1 VDGEEVTHWLKIVEV
16 SLIASVK
23 FLLAPFEAERYSM
36 SYWESFLYTTG
47 GGTMGIFVFYYAGH
61 FISQWWTRNV
71 AKIKSFFTRRPITDF
86 TGENKKVMTRT
97 NKLIVRVKNKFGLA
111 GIAFVTPCL
120 ISIPI
125 GTLVAVTIY
134 RKRKP
139 VILYLMISLVLWS
152 FFLNWLAQY
161 LALSQYIPEA
171 LQAEP
176 NG

>member
-1 VDGEEVTHWLKIVEV
+1 VQGEEVTHWLKIVEV

-23 FLLAPFEAERYSM
+23 FLLAPFEAERYNM

-47 GGTMGIFVFYYAGH
+47 GGIMGIFVFYYAGH
-61 FISQWWTRNV
+61 FISEWWKRNM
-71 AKIKSFFTRRPITDF
+71 AKIKSFVTRRPITDF
-86 TGENKKVMTRT
+86 TGENRRIMTRK

-125 GTLVAVTIY
+125 GTLVAVAIY

-139 VILYLMISLVLWS
+139 VILYLLISLVLWS
-152 FFLNWLAQY
+152 LFLNWLAQY
-161 LALSQYIPEA
+161 LALSERIREVI
-171 LQAEP
+171 ES

>member
-1 VDGEEVTHWLKIVEV
+1 MAPVEEVTHWLKIVEV
-16 SLIASVK
+16 TLIASVK
-23 FLLAPFEAERYSM
+23 FLLAPFEAERYNM
-36 SYWESFLYTTG
+36 SYWQSFLYTTG
-47 GGTMGIFVFYYAGH
+47 GGTLGIFVFYFAGH
-61 FISQWWTRNV
+61 YISDWWKRNM

-86 TGENKKVMTRT
+86 TGENRRIFTRT
-97 NKLIVRVKNKFGLA
+97 NKLIVRVKNRFGLA
-111 GIAFVTPCL
+111 GVAFVTPCL

-125 GTLVAVTIY
+125 GTLVAVAIY

-139 VILYLMISLVLWS
+139 VILYLLISLVLWS

-171 LQAEP
+171 LQT